1 MYMHPHSSEIVL
13 DYVTAKIIGEYR
25 SRDDY
30 HFETIAGP
38 TGPHGVKVFL
48 RGLLLRVFLVET
60 PASLHVETT
69 AREWVRTAGAVEA
82 VGARLW
88 IAVPIGQEV
97 AVRRSLRGLDV
108 DATMYTYAPP
118 GCGVLGQ
125 TPQPE
130 A

>member
-1 MYMHPHSSEIVL
+1 MHPHSSEVVF

-25 SRDDY
+25 SREGY
-30 HFETIAGP
+30 HFEPVAGP
-38 TGPHGVKVFL
+38 AGRHGVKVFL
-48 RGLLLRVFLVET
+48 HGLLLRVFLIET
-60 PASLHVETT
+60 PASLHLETT
-69 AREWVRTAGAVEA
+69 ARGWMRTAGAVEA

-88 IAVPIGQEV
+88 IAVPIGQEE